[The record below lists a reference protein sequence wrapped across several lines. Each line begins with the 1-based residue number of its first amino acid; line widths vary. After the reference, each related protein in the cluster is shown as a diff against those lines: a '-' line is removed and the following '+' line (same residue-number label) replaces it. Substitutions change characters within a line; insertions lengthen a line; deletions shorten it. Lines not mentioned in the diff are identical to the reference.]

1 MLISKFIKENK
12 LFPLFLI
19 FFFIAFSIVFKN
31 ITNTYSHKYILEFND
46 NVGAYLNQ
54 YEKAIIIS
62 SVKEFL
68 KKKQIERV
76 LISKHTEMS
85 FLIKFEDKN
94 KIDNEYIKNYNLK
107 ILNYLNYNKVELLS
121 DIFIDINA
129 KKKILDTNTTF
140 QTILSYKK
148 NQYNNIYKKYIN
160 YKMLL
165 KKSLPSVNENLKS
178 KDAKDN
184 LFNLTKKFDELL
196 YKINLLIN
204 EEELSSIIKK
214 NQTEAEYYKKLVRIL
229 RLQKQLL
236 ISLNLN
242 NYLIELDTYL
252 DLHKFFKKTNNKIIF
267 NINNSNLQN
276 ITEVIL
282 KNDIYLSLFLSFI
295 NHDEFYQELSKEEYT
310 ANLEALFSQNLQNKI
325 TDIEIWKI
333 SFLQFERSGLSKI
346 IKYSL
351 ILIYSIILSLIL
363 TRFVNNYKSYLKL

>member
-252 DLHKFFKKTNNKIIF
+252 DLHKFFKKTNNKIIY

-295 NHDEFYQELSKEEYT
+295 NHDEFYQEFFKI
-310 ANLEALFSQNLQNKI
+310 LF
-325 TDIEIWKI
+325 
-333 SFLQFERSGLSKI
+333 R
-346 IKYSL
+346 
-351 ILIYSIILSLIL
+351 
-363 TRFVNNYKSYLKL
+363 

>member
-1 MLISKFIKENK
+1 
-12 LFPLFLI
+12 
-19 FFFIAFSIVFKN
+19 
-31 ITNTYSHKYILEFND
+31 
-46 NVGAYLNQ
+46 
-54 YEKAIIIS
+54 
-62 SVKEFL
+62 
-68 KKKQIERV
+68 
-76 LISKHTEMS
+76 MS

-252 DLHKFFKKTNNKIIF
+252 DLHKFFKKTNNKIIY